1 MVVSSEDNLT
11 QYTGGGTTGPFAIGF
26 PIQESTHLKVTRTV
40 ISTGV
45 DTTIV
50 LNAGSDGFTIDTDL
64 TEITTT
70 EAVTTLQ
77 KLTIE
82 RDVPYTQETD
92 WLENDADA
100 AVVKENAVDKL
111 TQIAQQLK
119 SGVGRSLAFKST
131 LPPSLVGVLTEAP
144 VDTAT
149 IVWDGT
155 TGDMINGPTT
165 ATITAAA
172 AEAEAAAVSA
182 AAALVSENAA
192 AADVALTNA
201 DVVSTNA
208 DVVSTNADVVTAAA
222 SASDAS
228 DSADDANVAK
238 IEWQGTYDAGTA
250 YALRD
255 AVTYLGSSFINIQA
269 GTGQT
274 PAVGGTAYWDDLANK
289 GADGAGTG
297 DLLAANNLSDVASA
311 VTARSNLGLVIG
323 TDVQAYDPE
332 LASIAGLTSAAN
344 KVPYFT
350 GSGTASMLDFR
361 DEDDMTSDSSTSLA
375 SQQSI
380 KRYVDDAVA
389 AVGGSDWTYI
399 ETALSG
405 DTINIATSLPTGIS
419 DIEIHLEDIKK
430 NSGGQTFWIQFG
442 DSGGFETSGYQG
454 QNIECDEAIPPN
466 FSAYSSATGFVFM
479 STVEQSSDNPNDF
492 TLSFYRAKDGD
503 HLWSMRGQGY
513 DRAGGASSFCYGFKT
528 LSSEITQIRIESTD
542 STGAFVG
549 TAYVRYR

>member
-11 QYTGGGTTGPFAIGF
+11 QYTGGGTTGPFTIGF

-50 LNAGSDGFTIDTDL
+50 LDAGSDGFTIDTAL

-70 EAVTTLQ
+70 EAVTALQ
-77 KLTIE
+77 RLTIE

-100 AVVKENAVDKL
+100 AVVKENAADKL

-119 SGVGRSLAFKST
+119 SGVDRSLAFKST
-131 LPPSLVGVLTEAP
+131 LPPSLAGVLTEAP
-144 VDTAT
+144 VDTAAL
-149 IVWDGT
+149 VWDGT
-155 TGDMINGPTT
+155 TGDVINGPTT
-165 ATITAAA
+165 AALTAAKE
-172 AEAEAAAVSA
+172 EAVASA
-182 AAALVSENAA
+182 AAALASENAA
-192 AADVALTNA
+192 AADLVLTNADVALTNA
-201 DVVSTNA
+201 DVVL
-208 DVVSTNADVVTAAA
+208 TNADVVTAAA

-228 DSADDANVAK
+228 DSAAEADVAK

-289 GADGAGTG
+289 GADGAGAG

-323 TDVQAYDPE
+323 TDVQAYDTE

-380 KRYVDDAVA
+380 KKYVDDEVA

-399 ETALSG
+399 ETAFSG
-405 DTINIATSLPTGIS
+405 DTLNIATSLPTGIS
-419 DIEIHLEDIKK
+419 DIEIHLERLGKDT
-430 NSGGQTFWIQFG
+430 SGQSFWIQFG
-442 DSGGFETSGYQG
+442 DSGGFETSGYQS
-454 QNIECDEAIPPN
+454 QNIECDDAIPPN
-466 FSAYSSATGFVFM
+466 LTAYNSTAGFLFM
-479 STVEQSSDNPNDF
+479 SGVEQSSFSRNSS

-503 HLWSMRGQGY
+503 HLWSMRGQGFN
-513 DRAGGASSFCYGFKT
+513 DISDASNICYGFKT
-528 LSSEITQIRIESTD
+528 LSSELTQIRIESTD
-542 STGAFVG
+542 STGAFAG
-549 TAYVRYR
+549 TAAYVRYR